1 MKYNDQIFCDFV
13 TNALSSEDMKR
24 AESLVVANG
33 DSDASIFA
41 SMAYY
46 DANSDLVAD
55 SEEDDDFYS
64 HIYSLLERNSH
75 RLVSS
80 SANDNNKS
88 TMETFKFNA
97 SEIANIKNLVAQ
109 FAEGEDKSKSLK
121 ENLVDFYMR
130 SFSGVEGEESSTDTI
145 DALIKGIQIFNTQ
158 LSEALKQD
166 IETGEVNYID
176 ALAAIGADKSLSER
190 YAMYASFLVLL
201 ETLEASNLNENEM
214 SFVET
219 YESKKNTKFRIPDD
233 QEVTQEMIDEIIVKI
248 NECLSNSTFT
258 LSTLEASRDLRNA
271 IDSDEHSVVL
281 IKTRQEDMRAKLVL
295 ATCTYIAAKKGKIS
309 NLAPDTKPEFVAL
322 GVAAGVEEEKVL
334 VDVAQ
339 GNMDE
344 SKAAKILKIIGAVAL
359 IGGLLIGVSY
369 LSGILGAG
377 IFVGLFML
385 LGEGVFAALISGIIG
400 AVVTATIFSA
410 LTICA
415 IKVVEVADV
424 VYDKIVD
431 VIRRKVIPAAK
442 CIWAKAKEWIKSK
455 LSVFFD
461 DENPGG
467 GGSSRNRFAEHEIQ
481 KVMIY

>member
-214 SFVET
+214 SFVES

-271 IDSDEHSVVL
+271 IDSDEHSAVL

-359 IGGLLIGVSY
+359 TTALIIASTYLTSLIATSVGVAILGLLGQGFIASLICCAVTLVTVCS
-369 LSGILGAG
+369 L
-377 IFVGLFML
+377 VT
-385 LGEGVFAALISGIIG
+385 VF
-400 AVVTATIFSA
+400 T
-410 LTICA
+410 LTSL
-415 IKVVEVADV
+415 KVLEVADNIYDRV
-424 VYDKIVD
+424 VKT
-431 VIRRKVIPAAK
+431 IREKVVPAAK
-442 CIWAKAKEWIKSK
+442 QAWRAIMVWVRSK
-455 LSVFFD
+455 LSPFFTGD
-461 DENPGG
+461 SNDHNNSGNSIP
-467 GGSSRNRFAEHEIQ
+467 EI
-481 KVMIY
+481 INEEDIII